1 MFNKTISF
9 SSSGITS
16 RAIKA
21 PASKASPRKPSK
33 YMARQFPSSLA
44 HRPTKEVAICVP
56 RRKTSGFAFLVTLRR
71 ILTKKDAV
79 KIPDKTRPFNSVVKP
94 SVSAGNTRDGSNPC
108 ICASSCS
115 ESRFKIAVGLFL
127 GSIASSTRAGESPS
141 PRRYGSSSSL
151 LPPPPPS
158 LASPSLFLFLDST
171 WSMSNRIAFCI
182 RVSTFSGS
190 SAGNSALENVTSRS
204 TKLSFLVNLFA
215 SSPATARKPV
225 VRNSLSNR
233 TLTSFIQCSNST
245 SEKVGLLD
253 KMPSPIIFFKIWSLL
268 YAFMASP
275 DNFEAQD
282 ICNLANSVD
291 SYVSATSHVFDNS
304 TLHEAV
310 TSHLPFFLLAST
322 LMFA

>member
-1 MFNKTISF
+1 
-9 SSSGITS
+9 
-16 RAIKA
+16 
-21 PASKASPRKPSK
+21 
-33 YMARQFPSSLA
+33 
-44 HRPTKEVAICVP
+44 
-56 RRKTSGFAFLVTLRR
+56 
-71 ILTKKDAV
+71 
-79 KIPDKTRPFNSVVKP
+79 
-94 SVSAGNTRDGSNPC
+94 
-108 ICASSCS
+108 
-115 ESRFKIAVGLFL
+115 
-127 GSIASSTRAGESPS
+127 
-141 PRRYGSSSSL
+141 
-151 LPPPPPS
+151 
-158 LASPSLFLFLDST
+158 
-171 WSMSNRIAFCI
+171 MSNRIAFCI